1 MLIGTHG
8 STIKALEQDSGA
20 KIRVSRGRPVE
31 VCSDHGASVIVAC
44 MLIARTLRI
53 SEADSIACRMR
64 TAQGIGPAGKLRNAS
79 PSQHVL
85 LEHER
90 DEAIQ
95 VYALPCSLTE
105 DDIDV
110 VVDNAKF
117 EVVSSA
123 ETTFSIAQRMLFVHG
138 TKAQKVEELYR
149 AILPMSAPSATAE
162 IHGFGVVI
170 ARHCGQRGIGEG
182 EHYEYLLLQHNR
194 GRHWAPAKGHCEAGE
209 EAHACAVREVLEE
222 TGLLHERDYDIDMT
236 FEHTTRYVLP
246 KGPTRRIPGG
256 VKVVRCF
263 AKLAHTLHIYLYI
276 YMYMY
281 VYIKNSRLSG
291 GLLRS
296 CELPKRRLS
305 LSARS
310 TWRQTGCGS
319 LLRASGPSSTRWRA
333 SCAQSTRTGLLL
345 LHLQLLQLQFEG
357 SLQQVQQQFTAAASA
372 TAATAASSL
381 A

>member
-20 KIRVSRGRPVE
+20 KIRVSRGHPVE
-31 VCSDHGASVIVAC
+31 VSSDNGASVIVAC

-85 LEHER
+85 LEHEL

-123 ETTFSIAQRMLFVHG
+123 ETTFSIAQGMLFVHG

-149 AILPMSAPSATAE
+149 AILPMTSAPSATAE
-162 IHGFGVVI
+162 IHGFGIVI

-182 EHYEYLLLQHNR
+182 EHYEYLLLQDRR
-194 GRHWAPAKGHCEAGE
+194 GRHWAPAKGSAKQDKHMRARCEWSW
-209 EAHACAVREVLEE
+209 
-222 TGLLHERDYDIDMT
+222 
-236 FEHTTRYVLP
+236 
-246 KGPTRRIPGG
+246 RRPG
-256 VKVVRCF
+256 CC
-263 AKLAHTLHIYLYI
+263 T
-276 YMYMY
+276 
-281 VYIKNSRLSG
+281 
-291 GLLRS
+291 
-296 CELPKRRLS
+296 
-305 LSARS
+305 
-310 TWRQTGCGS
+310 
-319 LLRASGPSSTRWRA
+319 
-333 SCAQSTRTGLLL
+333 
-345 LHLQLLQLQFEG
+345 
-357 SLQQVQQQFTAAASA
+357 SA
-372 TAATAASSL
+372 TTT
-381 A
+381 